1 MLSVYIPLKEYIPLY
16 IPFRNSPKKAINN
29 YPKRDDQAE
38 VSNRV
43 GRP

>member
-1 MLSVYIPLKEYIPLY
+1 MLSVYIPLKEY